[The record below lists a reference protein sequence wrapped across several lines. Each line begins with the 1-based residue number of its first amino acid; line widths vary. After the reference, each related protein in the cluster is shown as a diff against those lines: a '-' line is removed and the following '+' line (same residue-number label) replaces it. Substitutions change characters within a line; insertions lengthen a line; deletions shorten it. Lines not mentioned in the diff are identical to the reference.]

1 MDKSLLQKKF
11 RFVMIIAALA
21 LFVTILTPA
30 YIRYGKNQGWPG
42 VIMMWNVLFGGT
54 KAKFELSW
62 FAFTG
67 YLTAII
73 LLIICL
79 LRKFITVQPSDEKK
93 KKKDKGNKKNPGTV
107 ILDAT
112 CMVLSFISLCMFIL
126 LPILITNTSQ
136 PNTYLIDRYYG
147 WGLSYVL
154 IYIIL
159 GVMFVS
165 SLIVLFA
172 ESIVKFKAVKE
183 KKATTKETKAET
195 KVEAKEEVKEETKEE
210 QPEE

>member
-30 YIRYGKNQGWPG
+30 YMYLGSNDKGFPRI
-42 VIMMWNVLFGGT
+42 VMMWTVLFGGGKLT
-54 KAKFELSW
+54 QFQFSW

-73 LLIICL
+73 LLIICV
-79 LRKFITVQPSDEKK
+79 LRQFITIQPSGDKK
-93 KKKDKGNKKNPGTV
+93 KKKDKANTNKKSVGAIT
-107 ILDAT
+107 LDAT

-126 LPILITNTSQ
+126 LPILITETSQ
-136 PNTYLIDRYYG
+136 TNTFIIEHHYG
-147 WGLSYVL
+147 LGIAFYL
-154 IYIIL
+154 IYIIT

-172 ESIVKFKAVKE
+172 ESIVKYKTIKD
-183 KKATTKETKAET
+183 KKATTKETK
-195 KVEAKEEVKEETKEE
+195 VEAKEETKEE